1 MSQGDIEPP
10 DDVRVRRARIEEIRT
25 LADEYRAE
33 SSAQSRDGRP
43 WDPPIPQGG
52 IFWLAESASEGH
64 EPLGY
69 AAGTLRPDGMTIG
82 PVFVRP
88 AGRREGVGFAL
99 LRAIQRWAE
108 DTRVPVVEVSVATD
122 NEAGRSFLESS
133 GYVPRRVLFSLTPRS
148 RRPTLRTEH
157 GGDDRGTG

>member
-1 MSQGDIEPP
+1 MNLTEEDVA
-10 DDVRVRRARIEEIRT
+10 DDVRVRRARIEEIRE
-25 LADEYRAE
+25 LAEEYRSE
-33 SSAQSRDGRP
+33 SSGESRDGRP

-52 IFWLAESASEGH
+52 IFWLAESASGAD
-64 EPLGY
+64 PLGY

-88 AGRREGVGFAL
+88 SERREGVGFAL

-122 NEAGRSFLESS
+122 NEAGRAFLESS
-133 GYVPRRVLFSLTPRS
+133 GYVSRRILFSLTPEGG
-148 RRPTLRTEH
+148 RPSLDTGR
-157 GGDDRGTG
+157 GGGTG

>member
-1 MSQGDIEPP
+1 MKRADEDVA
-10 DDVRVRRARIEEIRT
+10 DDVQVRRARIEEIRE
-25 LADEYRAE
+25 LADEYRSE
-33 SSAQSRDGRP
+33 SSGESRDGRP

-52 IFWLAESASEGH
+52 IFWLAESTSDER
-64 EPLGY
+64 ERLGY

-88 AGRREGVGFAL
+88 SERREGVGFAL

-122 NEAGRSFLESS
+122 NEAGRAFLESS
-133 GYVPRRVLFSLTPRS
+133 GYVPRRILFSLTPER
-148 RRPTLRTEH
+148 RRPSL
-157 GGDDRGTG
+157 DTGRSDGSG